1 MQLPVIF
8 RTSVFQLTILYVVLF
23 GVSVATLGWF
33 IYRSTVGY
41 LQDQTDEVIGAE
53 INGLEEQFNQR
64 GLPGLIRIIDERG
77 AQESEERF
85 AYMLIDASFLAVD
98 GSYRTL
104 AGNLRFWP
112 AGADVVQGWIE
123 FPVRGQTEDAA
134 SVPVRALI
142 LPIGQSNYRIL
153 VGREIRELEQINER
167 FARALTLGLGL
178 TMLLALGG
186 GLALAYSAQR
196 RVAALNRTTRR
207 IIAGDLSQRVPVE
220 GSHDEH
226 SELALSVNAMLDQ
239 IEGLMAGL
247 RHVGDSIAHDLRGP
261 LTRLRTRLEL
271 LSEQE
276 SPGKEQVAE
285 CLAQADGLLA
295 TFNALLRIARIETGA
310 YRRAFQ
316 TVDLAAVVTDVADL
330 YQATADEKLVELRR
344 KIIDNAFVFG
354 DRELLAQALTNLL
367 DNALKYTPAGGH
379 IDLELRRKQDVLN
392 VVVADSGPGVPAESR
407 ERVLH
412 RFARL
417 DESRSSPGSGLG
429 LALVRA
435 VADQHDARL
444 VLTDNAP
451 GLRVTL
457 SLPANEAP
465 APGATERASRP
476 A

>member
-1 MQLPVIF
+1 MRLPVIV

-41 LQDQTDEVIGAE
+41 LEDQTDEVIEAE
-53 INGLEEQFNQR
+53 INGLEEQYNQR
-64 GLPGLIRIIDERG
+64 GLPGLIQIIEERG
-77 AQESEERF
+77 AQTSEERF

-98 GSYRTL
+98 GSYREL

-112 AGADVVQGWIE
+112 AGPNVVREWIE
-123 FPVRGQTEDAA
+123 FAVRGQTADSP

-142 LPIGQSNYRIL
+142 LPIGQSSYRIL

-167 FARALTLGLGL
+167 FIRALTLGLGL

-220 GSHDEH
+220 GPHDEH
-226 SELALSVNAMLDQ
+226 AELALSVNAMLDQ
-239 IEGLMAGL
+239 IESLMSGL

-271 LSEQE
+271 LAEEEAPSR
-276 SPGKEQVAE
+276 EQVAE
-285 CLAQADGLLA
+285 CLDQADRLLA

-310 YRRAFQ
+310 YRRAFE
-316 TVDLAAVVTDVADL
+316 TVDLAAIATDVADL
-330 YQATADEKLVELRR
+330 YQATADDKLVELRR
-344 KIIDNAFVFG
+344 RIIDDAHVFG

-379 IDLELRRKQDVLN
+379 IDIELRRKPDGLDL
-392 VVVADSGPGVPAESR
+392 VVADSGPGVPAEAR
-407 ERVLH
+407 ERVLQ

-444 VLTDNAP
+444 TLTDNAP

-457 SLPANEAP
+457 SLPADA
-465 APGATERASRP
+465 A
-476 A
+476 

>member
-1 MQLPVIF
+1 MRLPVIF

-33 IYRSTVGY
+33 IYRSTIGY
-41 LQDQTDEVIGAE
+41 LEDQTDEVIQAE

-64 GLPGLIRIIDERG
+64 GLPGLIQLIEERS
-77 AQESEERF
+77 AQPNDARGVQASDERF
-85 AYMLIDASFLAVD
+85 AYMLIDASRMAVD
-98 GSYRTL
+98 GRPRVL
-104 AGNLRFWP
+104 ASNLRFWP
-112 AGADVVQGWIE
+112 AGPEVVRGWIE
-123 FPVRGQTEDAA
+123 FPVLGPTPDSEA
-134 SVPVRALI
+134 VPVRALI
-142 LPIGQSNYRIL
+142 LPISGTNFRIL
-153 VGREIRELEQINER
+153 VGREIRELQQINER

-220 GSHDEH
+220 GAHDEH
-226 SELALSVNAMLDQ
+226 AELALSVNAMLDQ
-239 IEGLMAGL
+239 IESLMSGL

-261 LTRLRTRLEL
+261 LTRLRTRLER
-271 LSEQE
+271 LSEE
-276 SPGKEQVAE
+276 ETPSKDQVAE
-285 CLAQADGLLA
+285 CLDQADRLLA
-295 TFNALLRIARIETGA
+295 TFNALLRIARVETGA
-310 YRRAFQ
+310 YRRAFE
-316 TVDLAAVVTDVADL
+316 TVDLGAIASDVADL
-330 YQATADEKLVELRR
+330 YHATADDKLVELRR
-344 KIIDNAFVFG
+344 RIIDGALVFG

-367 DNALKYTPAGGH
+367 DNALRYTPAGGH
-379 IDLELRRKQDVLN
+379 IDIEVRRKPEGLDLI
-392 VVVADSGPGVPAESR
+392 VADSGPGIPAEAR
-407 ERVLH
+407 ERVLQ

-435 VADQHDARL
+435 VADQHDASL

-457 SLPANEAP
+457 SLPAN
-465 APGATERASRP
+465 GA
-476 A
+476 